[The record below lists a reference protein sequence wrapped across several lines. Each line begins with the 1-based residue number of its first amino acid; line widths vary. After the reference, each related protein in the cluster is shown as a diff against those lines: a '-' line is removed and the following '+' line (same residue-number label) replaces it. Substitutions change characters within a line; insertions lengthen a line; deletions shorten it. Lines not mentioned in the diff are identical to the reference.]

1 MLYVDCIAKPMPKKL
16 YLPKHPHSKE
26 VHHETHHNDDNNM
39 FMHAAPVRLR
49 GGARMD
55 RRGDGGYADSGVQ
68 IVDKLRGGIEH
79 G

>member
-1 MLYVDCIAKPMPKKL
+1 MPKKL

-39 FMHAAPVRLR
+39 VMHAAPVRLR

-55 RRGDGGYADSGVQ
+55 RRGDGGHADSGVQ
-68 IVDKLRGGIEH
+68 VMDKLRWGTEH

>member
-1 MLYVDCIAKPMPKKL
+1 MK
-16 YLPKHPHSKE
+16 
-26 VHHETHHNDDNNM
+26 THHNDYNHM

-55 RRGDGGYADSGVQ
+55 RRGDVGYADSGVQ
-68 IVDKLRGGIEH
+68 IVDKLRWGIEH